1 MRVLIVGAGGK
12 LGQALVR
19 AALKQK
25 HHVTA
30 LSRRPDSLKALTSNL
45 LAVSQAD
52 VLEPGALDLPMARQ
66 EAVICTIGIKPTRRQ
81 VTVLSQGTEN
91 LIRAMQRHNV
101 RRLLCITGIG
111 AGESRGHGGFLYNH
125 FIQPLF
131 LKSMYEDKDRQEK
144 LVRFCDRDWL
154 IIRPARL
161 TDDRARGRFHPV
173 EKMQGVQAAKIP
185 RADVAAWTVAQ
196 LEANKYLYRAVV
208 LTE

>member
-12 LGQALVR
+12 LGQALVC

-30 LSRRPDSLKALTSNL
+30 LSRRSHSPFSLESPLLTVL
-45 LAVSQAD
+45 QAD

-66 EAVICTIGIKPTRRQ
+66 DAVICCLGIKPTRRQ
-81 VTVLSQGTEN
+81 VTVFSLGTEN
-91 LIRAMQRHNV
+91 LVRAMQRHNV

-111 AGESRGHGGFLYNH
+111 AGESRGHGGLLYNH
-125 FIQPLF
+125 LIQPLF

-144 LVRFCDRDWL
+144 LVRFCDRDWM

-161 TDDRARGRFHPV
+161 TSDRARGRFQPV
-173 EKMQGVQAAKIP
+173 EKMQGLQAARVP